1 MNQVVKAII
10 VDDEEFARENLKMF
24 VEDFCPEVS
33 VMALAPSARE
43 AYALI
48 EELDPDLVF
57 LDIMMPGDDGFS
69 LLSRFEER
77 RFSVIFTT
85 AHNEHALRAIKEDAV
100 DYLEKPINI
109 EELQGAVKK
118 AASLL
123 ELKKG
128 ANLSDERLSQIL
140 ENLSMHNP
148 VEKTAIP
155 TRDGYAIVKNADI
168 IHLEANE
175 SYTNI
180 YLTGDR
186 KFLSSKTIKVYEDR
200 LSKGMF
206 FRTHKSHIINITH
219 HLKEFNRTAGNY
231 AVMSNDAE
239 IPISRRKLPTFLS
252 RISGL

>member
-1 MNQVVKAII
+1 MSQPINAII
-10 VDDEEFARENLKMF
+10 VDDEEFARENLRMF
-24 VEDFCPEVS
+24 VEDFCPEVN
-33 VMALAPSARE
+33 VMAMAPDAFSASQ
-43 AYALI
+43 LI
-48 EELDPDLVF
+48 DEKKPDLVF

-69 LLSRFEER
+69 LLSRFKER
-77 RFSVIFTT
+77 DFSVIFTT
-85 AHNEHALRAIKEDAV
+85 AHNEHALRAIKEDAI

-109 EELQGAVKK
+109 EELQTAVKK
-118 AASLL
+118 ASSMI
-123 ELKKG
+123 ELRKG
-128 ANLSDERLSQIL
+128 ANLSDERLSRLL
-140 ENLSMHNP
+140 ENLSQHNT

-180 YLTGDR
+180 YLTGNR
-186 KFLSSKTIKVYEDR
+186 KYLSSKTIKVYEDK
-200 LSKGMF
+200 LSEGMF

-219 HLKEFNRTAGNY
+219 HLKEFSRTAGNY